1 MKRLL
6 TAILC
11 AAMLIVSLAG
21 CGQTDAE
28 KAAVRIAGMTGPTGM
43 GLAKL
48 LEDDEQGVSA
58 NDYQFTLAG
67 TANEINPMVINK
79 ELDIAA
85 VPANVASVLYN
96 KTNGGVKVLAVN
108 TLGVI
113 YIVNTDGT
121 IATLEDLKGK
131 TVYATGQGATPEY
144 TLRYILTSNGI
155 DPDNDLTIEFK
166 AEPAEVVSLMATG
179 ECTVA
184 MLPQPYV
191 TVAQTK
197 VEGVEAVIDL
207 TEEWN
212 RIGGDSMCLTGVVI
226 ATTEFVE
233 SNPEAVEK
241 FLTEYEASINYANE
255 NVEDAAQLI
264 GKFEIVAAGV
274 AQKALPHCNLTFLAG
289 EEMKTAL
296 SGYLSVLFEQNP
308 ASIGGAMPA
317 DDFYYAG

>member
-1 MKRLL
+1 MKKIIS
-6 TAILC
+6 AILC
-11 AAMLIVSLAG
+11 AVMLIVAVAG
-21 CGQTDAE
+21 CGSAE
-28 KAAVRIAGMTGPTGM
+28 KTAVRIAGMTGPTGM

-67 TANEINPMVINK
+67 TANEINPMMINK

-96 KTNGGVKVLAVN
+96 KTSGGIKVLAVN

-121 IATLEDLKGK
+121 IASLSDLVGK
-131 TVYATGQGATPEY
+131 TIYATGQGATPEY
-144 TLRYILTSNGI
+144 TLRYILSSNGI
-155 DPDNDLTIEFK
+155 DPDNDVTIEFK
-166 AEPAEVVSLMATG
+166 SEPAEVVSLMATG

-197 VEGVEAVIDL
+197 VENVQAVIDL

-212 RIGGDSMCLTGVVI
+212 KIGGEGMCLTGVVI
-226 ATTEFVE
+226 ASTEFVE
-233 SNPEAVEK
+233 NNPEAVK
-241 FLTEYEASINYANE
+241 AFLKEYEASINYANE

-274 AQKALPHCNLTFLAG
+274 AQKALPACNLTYIAG

-296 SGYLSVLFEQNP
+296 EGYLTVLFEQNP
-308 ASIGGAMPA
+308 AAVGGAMPA
-317 DDFYYAG
+317 DDFYYVS

>member
-1 MKRLL
+1 MKRFIC
-6 TAILC
+6 AVLC
-11 AAMLIVSLAG
+11 AAMLIVALAG
-21 CGQTDAE
+21 CGQEAE
-28 KAAVRIAGMTGPTGM
+28 KTAVRIAGMTGPTGM

-67 TANEINPMVINK
+67 TANEINPMMINK

-96 KTNGGVKVLAVN
+96 KTSGGIKVLAVN

-121 IATLEDLKGK
+121 IASLSDLVGK
-131 TVYATGQGATPEY
+131 TIYATGQGATPEY
-144 TLRYILTSNGI
+144 TLRYILSSNGI
-155 DPDNDLTIEFK
+155 DPDNDVTIEFK
-166 AEPAEVVSLMATG
+166 SEPAEVVSLMATG

-197 VEGVEAVIDL
+197 VENVQAVIDL

-212 RIGGDSMCLTGVVI
+212 KIGGEGMCLTGVVI
-226 ATTEFVE
+226 ASTEFVE
-233 SNPEAVEK
+233 NNPEAVK
-241 FLTEYEASINYANE
+241 AFLKEYEASINYANE

-274 AQKALPHCNLTFLAG
+274 AQKALPACNLTYIAG

-296 SGYLSVLFEQNP
+296 EGYLTVLFEQNP
-308 ASIGGAMPA
+308 AAVGGAMPA
-317 DDFYYAG
+317 DDFYYVS

>member
-1 MKRLL
+1 MKRFIC
-6 TAILC
+6 AVLC
-11 AAMLIVSLAG
+11 AAMLIVALAG
-21 CGQTDAE
+21 CGQEAE
-28 KAAVRIAGMTGPTGM
+28 KTAVRIAGMTGPTGM

-67 TANEINPMVINK
+67 TANEINPMMING

-96 KTNGGVKVLAVN
+96 KTSGGIKVLAVN

-121 IATLEDLKGK
+121 IASLSDLVGK
-131 TVYATGQGATPEY
+131 TIYATGQGATPEY
-144 TLRYILTSNGI
+144 TLRYILSSNGI
-155 DPDNDLTIEFK
+155 DPDNDVTIEFK
-166 AEPAEVVSLMATG
+166 SEPAEVVSLMATG

-197 VEGVEAVIDL
+197 VENVQAVIDL

-212 RIGGDSMCLTGVVI
+212 KIGGEGMCLTGVVI
-226 ATTEFVE
+226 ASTEFVE
-233 SNPEAVEK
+233 NNPEAVK
-241 FLTEYEASINYANE
+241 AFLKEYEASINYANE

-274 AQKALPHCNLTFLAG
+274 AQKALPACNLTYIAG

-296 SGYLSVLFEQNP
+296 EGYLTVLFEQNP
-308 ASIGGAMPA
+308 AAVGGAMPA
-317 DDFYYAG
+317 DDFYYVS

>member
-1 MKRLL
+1 MKRILC
-6 TAILC
+6 AILC
-11 AAMLIVSLAG
+11 AAMLIVSLAA
-21 CGQTDAE
+21 CGGEAE
-28 KAAVRIAGMTGPTGM
+28 KTAVRIAGMTGPTGM

-48 LEDDEQGVSA
+48 LEDDEQGLTA

-113 YIVNTDGT
+113 YIVNTDGSVVS
-121 IATLEDLKGK
+121 LEDLKGK
-131 TVYATGQGATPEY
+131 TIYATGQGATPEY

-166 AEPAEVVSLMATG
+166 TEPAEVVSLMSTG

-212 RIGGDSMCLTGVVI
+212 AIGGDSMCLTGVVI

-233 SNPEAVEK
+233 SNPDAVK
-241 FLTEYEASINYANE
+241 AFLSEYEASINYANE

-274 AQKALPHCNLTFLAG
+274 AQKALPHCNLTYLAG

-296 SGYLSVLFEQNP
+296 SGYLTVLFEQNP
-308 ASIGGAMPA
+308 ASVGGAMPA
-317 DDFYYAG
+317 DDFYYVG

>member
-6 TAILC
+6 AAILC
-11 AAMLIVSLAG
+11 AAMLIVSLAA
-21 CGQTDAE
+21 CGQADAE
-28 KAAVRIAGMTGPTGM
+28 KTAVRIAGMTGPTGM

-67 TANEINPMVINK
+67 TANEINPMVINN

-113 YIVNTDGT
+113 YIVNTDGS
-121 IATLEDLKGK
+121 IASLEDLKGK
-131 TVYATGQGATPEY
+131 TIYATGQGATPEY

-155 DPDNDLTIEFK
+155 DPDADLTIEFK
-166 AEPAEVVSLMATG
+166 TEPAEVVSLMSTG

-197 VEGVEAVIDL
+197 VEGVEVAIDL

-212 RIGGDSMCLTGVVI
+212 KIGGDSLCLTGVVI

-233 SNPEAVEK
+233 NNPEAVKK
-241 FLTEYEASINYANE
+241 FLAEYEASINYANE

-274 AQKALPHCNLTFLAG
+274 AQKALPHCNLTYISG

-296 SGYLSVLFEQNP
+296 SGYLTVLFEQNP
-308 ASIGGAMPA
+308 ASVGGTMPA
-317 DDFYYAG
+317 DDFYYVG